1 MKKSVVL
8 SFLLVISLKSFGQEQ
23 QVDPN
28 AINILDRMTE
38 VIGSLNSCSFQVNTS
53 FDHMDLQNG
62 LVKKFSHHEI
72 YMVGPDKMHIQT
84 KGAKGNHGYWYNG
97 DLLMYY
103 SLTHNHYGFIETP
116 DNIIETI
123 DKVNADYEI
132 EFPAADFFYP
142 TFTDDLLENMDKIAY
157 LGLVS
162 VEGKDCHHIVAS
174 GPDQHIQI
182 WLSNDTFALPLRF
195 IILEKSGELPLQYEA
210 VFSNW
215 SVNPNLPD
223 AIFDFVVPETAKR
236 LSFVSKSRA
245 N

>member
-1 MKKSVVL
+1 MKKSVLV
-8 SFLLVISLKSFGQEQ
+8 SFMLLICLKSFSQEQ
-23 QVDPN
+23 QIDPN
-28 AINILDRMTE
+28 AINILDRMSE

-53 FDHMDLQNG
+53 IDHMDQHNG
-62 LVKKFSHHEI
+62 LVKQFSQHEI

-84 KGAKGNHGYWYNG
+84 KGAKGNHAYWYNG

-123 DKVNADYEI
+123 DMVNADYGI
-132 EFPAADFFYP
+132 DFPAADFFYP

-162 VEGKDCHHIVAS
+162 VDGEDCHHIVAS

-182 WLSNDTFALPLRF
+182 WLRNDTFTLPLRF
-195 IILEKSGELPLQYEA
+195 VILEKSGELPLQYEA
-210 VFSNW
+210 VFSKW

>member
-1 MKKSVVL
+1 MKKSVLV
-8 SFLLVISLKSFGQEQ
+8 SFMLLIVLKSFSQEQ
-23 QVDPN
+23 QIDSN
-28 AINILDRMTE
+28 AINILDRMSE
-38 VIGSLNSCSFQVNTS
+38 IIGSLNSCSFQVNTS
-53 FDHMDLQNG
+53 IDHVDQQNG
-62 LVKKFSHHEI
+62 LVKQFFHHEI

-84 KGAKGNHGYWYNG
+84 KGAKGNHSYWYNG

-123 DKVNADYEI
+123 DMVNADYGI
-132 EFPAADFFYP
+132 DFPAADFFYP
-142 TFTDDLLENMDKIAY
+142 TFTDDLLENSNTIAY

-162 VEGKDCHHIVAS
+162 VNGEDCHHIVAS

-182 WLSNDTFALPLRF
+182 WLRNDTFTLPLRF
-195 IILEKSGELPLQYEA
+195 VILEKSGDLPLQYEA
-210 VFSNW
+210 VFSKW
-215 SVNPNLPD
+215 SINPSLPE